1 MDMEQPSNSIATGYR
16 WGLLPAAIAVM
27 MLISIYQY
35 SWFLFAYPLQ
45 HQLGWSLSSVGLV
58 FTVFNYTST
67 FIQPF
72 SGFMADSYGPRKVA
86 LAASA
91 LTGAGLLLAS
101 TAETPILMC
110 LYYGIGGLGGGVL
123 YGISTASA
131 VKWFPDRRGFAT
143 GLVVFGFGSGTAVF
157 NIFIQQLLEARGLQN
172 TFVYLGVVMLCVLI
186 PLSFLFRYP
195 GSPSRAGVSSQP
207 ARSPQAGSYRPVE
220 MLKTRQWYQIYF
232 CFIFTISIVL
242 MFGAQMKMMAEEFSL
257 PRAHFNALLILFPL
271 GNGLS
276 RILAGAISDK
286 IGREKTMVIFY
297 SLLGVSIFF
306 FVLFAKIPSLFV
318 SIVFIASLLAGAPL
332 VLYPAIIG
340 DYYGAEYSTTNYGIT
355 YTAKSFAG
363 LISGWLSGLLVMK
376 FGSFTLPLVF
386 LGIMSLLAAAASW
399 PGVMKSPKRMARP
412 GTKPVSY

>member
-1 MDMEQPSNSIATGYR
+1 MKQRMDVKSTGYR
-16 WGLLPAAIAVM
+16 WGILPAAVAVM

-58 FTVFNYTST
+58 FTVFTYTAT

-72 SGFMADSYGPRKVA
+72 SGYIADSYGPRKVA

-91 LTGAGLLLAS
+91 LTGTGLLLSS
-101 TAETPILMC
+101 TAATPILMC
-110 LYYGIGGLGGGVL
+110 LYYGFGGLGVGIL

-143 GLVVFGFGSGTAVF
+143 GLVVFGFGSGTALF
-157 NIFIQQLLEARGLQN
+157 NLFIQQLLEAKGLQN

-195 GSPSRAGVSSQP
+195 GSPARTNGNAQRARDPHPG
-207 ARSPQAGSYRPVE
+207 GYRPVE

-242 MFGAQMKMMAEEFSL
+242 MFGAQMKMVAEEFSL
-257 PRAHFNALLILFPL
+257 PRGHFNALLVLFPL

-276 RILAGAISDK
+276 RILAGVISDK

-297 SLLGVSIFF
+297 SLLGVSIFL

-318 SIVFIASLLAGAPL
+318 SIVFIAALLAGAPL
-332 VLYPAIIG
+332 VLYPATIG

-355 YTAKSFAG
+355 YTAKAFAG
-363 LISGWLSGLLVMK
+363 LFSGWLSGLLVMK
-376 FGSFTLPLVF
+376 FGSFTLPLIV
-386 LGIMSLLAAAASW
+386 LGIMSLVAAAASW
-399 PGVMKSPKRMARP
+399 PGFMKPPKRVP
-412 GTKPVSY
+412 

>member
-1 MDMEQPSNSIATGYR
+1 MTQQTNVTFTGYR
-16 WGLLPAAIAVM
+16 WGILPAAVAVM

-58 FTVFNYTST
+58 FTIFTYTAT

-72 SGFMADSYGPRKVA
+72 SGFIADSYGPRKVA
-86 LAASA
+86 LAASVLA
-91 LTGAGLLLAS
+91 GTGLMLSS
-101 TAETPILMC
+101 TAGTPILMC
-110 LYYGIGGLGGGVL
+110 LYYGFGGLGVGIL

-172 TFVYLGVVMLCVLI
+172 TFVYLGIVMLCVLV

-195 GSPSRAGVSSQP
+195 GSPTRTKSNAQP
-207 ARSPQAGSYRPVE
+207 VRSPRTGSYRPVE

-242 MFGAQMKMMAEEFSL
+242 IFGAQMKMVAEEFSL
-257 PRAHFNALLILFPL
+257 PPGHFNALLILFPL

-297 SLLGVSIFF
+297 SLLGISIFF
-306 FVLFAKIPSLFV
+306 FVIFAKIPSLFV
-318 SIVFIASLLAGAPL
+318 GIVFIAALLAGAPL

-340 DYYGAEYSTTNYGIT
+340 DYYGTQYSTTNYGIT
-355 YTAKSFAG
+355 YTAKAFAG

-376 FGSFTLPLVF
+376 FGSFTLPLIV
-386 LGIMSLLAAAASW
+386 LGIMSLAAAAASW
-399 PGVMKSPKRMARP
+399 PGFMKPPKRMP
-412 GTKPVSY
+412 